1 MIIRLLAAVLLAT
14 STATPNPPWQGLPVR
29 TTTSSGVA
37 GDPVNVA
44 FEGSRAAILAA
55 FSRAGWPQADPLS
68 LKNDIRLAEA
78 ALDGHPYPKAPVS
91 NLYLFDRAEDF
102 AVEHEIG
109 SVAKRDHARFW
120 YTGRA
125 DPATHLDLWI
135 GDASR
140 DDGIKVLRK
149 HGLPV
154 GTTHHI
160 DPDLD
165 TERGRIVRLIRATG
179 MVSTVIMEPGMGATR
194 NAKNGGGDP
203 FSTDGKVS
211 LIVLKN

>member
-1 MIIRLLAAVLLAT
+1 MIIRLLAAALLAT

-44 FEGSRAAILAA
+44 FEGSRASILAA
-55 FSRAGWPQADPLS
+55 FSRAGWLQADPLS

-120 YTGRA
+120 YTGRT

-165 TERGRIVRLIRATG
+165 TERGRIVQLIRATG

>member
-1 MIIRLLAAVLLAT
+1 MIIRLLVAVLLAA
-14 STATPNPPWQGLPVR
+14 STATPKPPWQGLPVR
-29 TTTSSGVA
+29 TATGSGAA

-44 FEGSRAAILAA
+44 FEGTRAGILAA
-55 FSRAGWPQADPLS
+55 FSRAGWLEADPLS
-68 LKNDIRLAEA
+68 LKNDLRLAQA
-78 ALDGHPYPKAPVS
+78 AIDGRPYPKAPVS
-91 NLYLFDRAEDF
+91 NLYLFGRSEDF
-102 AVEHEIG
+102 AVEHELG
-109 SVAKRDHARFW
+109 TVARRDHARFW
-120 YTGRA
+120 YTGRT
-125 DPATHLDLWI
+125 DPATHLDLWV

-165 TERGRIVRLIRATG
+165 TERSRIVGLIQATG
-179 MVSTVIMEPGMGATR
+179 MVSTVVMEPGMGATR

>member
-1 MIIRLLAAVLLAT
+1 MR
-14 STATPNPPWQGLPVR
+14 TA
-29 TTTSSGVA
+29 TSSGVA

-120 YTGRA
+120 YTGRT

-165 TERGRIVRLIRATG
+165 TERSRIVQLIRATG
-179 MVSTVIMEPGMGATR
+179 MVSTVIMEPGIGATR

-211 LIVLKN
+211 LIVLK

>member
-1 MIIRLLAAVLLAT
+1 M
-14 STATPNPPWQGLPVR
+14 
-29 TTTSSGVA
+29 
-37 GDPVNVA
+37 
-44 FEGSRAAILAA
+44 
-55 FSRAGWPQADPLS
+55 
-68 LKNDIRLAEA
+68 
-78 ALDGHPYPKAPVS
+78 
-91 NLYLFDRAEDF
+91 
-102 AVEHEIG
+102 
-109 SVAKRDHARFW
+109 
-120 YTGRA
+120 
-125 DPATHLDLWI
+125 
-135 GDASR
+135 
-140 DDGIKVLRK
+140 LRK

-165 TERGRIVRLIRATG
+165 TERGRIVQLIRATG